1 MYLLIKATGFIHT
14 DAPSGQVKCIF
25 IGSDF
30 IQFFCFI
37 VVVGQNSLV
46 MIPELQRRI
55 DKAMFTPGRSVT
67 T

>member
-1 MYLLIKATGFIHT
+1 MDT
-14 DAPSGQVKCIF
+14 PSGQVKCIF

-55 DKAMFTPGRSVT
+55 DKATFTPGRSVT